1 MNNYPGV
8 CSRTLATRGSPTFP
22 THDGLRNWGA
32 VYLTLPKP
40 RIFDPLEID
49 DQLDKSSAPT
59 DYSPLWRAIAC
70 KDALSGSLIK

>member
-8 CSRTLATRGSPTFP
+8 CSRTLATRGSHTFP
-22 THDGLRNWGA
+22 THDGLLNGEA

-49 DQLDKSSAPT
+49 DQPDKSCAPT
-59 DYSPLWRAIAC
+59 YYSPLCLATAY